1 MSLDVL
7 CEACGAS
14 SDIWSLGITLIELLD
29 GTPPLADVSA
39 PMAAMLQIA
48 HGPPP
53 AARRQCSAPLL
64 LLIEVCH
71 ARTHARTHTHAHAHA
86 RNHHA

>member
-29 GTPPLADVSA
+29 GTPPLADACLRKEQQRRPTSDELLRGAESA
-39 PMAAMLQIA
+39 AAAAEAPAERAL
-48 HGPPP
+48 PPG
-53 AARRQCSAPLL
+53 
-64 LLIEVCH
+64 
-71 ARTHARTHTHAHAHA
+71 
-86 RNHHA
+86 